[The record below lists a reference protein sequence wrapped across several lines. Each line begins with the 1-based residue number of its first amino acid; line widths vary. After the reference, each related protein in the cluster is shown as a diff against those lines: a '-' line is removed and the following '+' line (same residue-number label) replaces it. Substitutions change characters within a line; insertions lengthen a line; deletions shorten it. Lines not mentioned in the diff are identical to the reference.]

1 MKVQTLFKKALAV
14 LIAVMMLASV
24 TVPSFAAEI
33 SATDESVTY
42 TDVATVDEFNTAIAA
57 GQNVRVTRPLTFETA
72 FNVEKDVIIDLNNRS
87 LTLLVGGNY
96 VKNDANVT
104 IKNGSIY
111 VDGCVAKGDCI
122 IGIGNYSDNAT
133 LTLDNV
139 SVFGNDYSSAFA
151 VFYVY
156 NISTFNLN
164 GCEVELKKDVASA
177 GGFIKAHKGKNG
189 IVNITDSSI
198 ALEDAKIGI
207 LDGTVTIKGSTL
219 TIKGGANAINQSAL
233 TVIDSTITVDGADGR
248 ALTLSQGDVVVENS
262 TLNFSNCSEGE
273 IRFKNSFDLS
283 LDENSTLV
291 QCDVYADA
299 SATEANVNGKVVTGT
314 ETAPSQVSV
323 YSGEA
328 EVINHFDGKTIN
340 DLYQLKEFRDSV
352 NAGNNY
358 AGKIIKLAT
367 DIDLAGIDW
376 EPIGTS
382 ANPFKGSFDGDN
394 HTIKNLYI
402 NGSMDYDNGTGKN
415 YVGLFGYINNGG
427 SLSNITIEN
436 ADVSGCLY
444 VGSLVGRVYIGDAIT
459 NCHVKGN
466 ITVDGYWYVAAL
478 AGRYEYAEG
487 IFNCSVDGNNAAS
500 SYVKCDTTLN
510 SDHDGSYVGG
520 IVGFTTEPNP
530 VVTISNNSVKNIS
543 ISGLTRVG
551 GISGIAH
558 QGNIFTGNTVENVN
572 LEAGEGVTTV
582 GLIAGACQGTASSP
596 AIFEGN
602 TVTSS
607 TAVAGDVVVD
617 GIYGTN
623 INGTLPV
630 TNYEACV
637 GTAKFEKLV
646 DAVASAKDGD
656 VVTMLLDVADT
667 GRIVIKENITV
678 DGNGFTVSG
687 NSNFDVAAD
696 DVTIKNV
703 NFKNISNEKGTL
715 SAIYASNTAPFDGK
729 LAIINNTFD
738 TVDWDAIQIAPVE
751 GAEIIIT
758 GNTFVGTAVR
768 YVHIQ
773 SKVDVDFS
781 ATVTGNIMNNAAGV
795 YPLDVYYFADADK
808 INVSGNHIANP
819 DYICVLDGDV
829 TNLSTKALPIMDET
843 LANEV
848 VYSAI
853 IEREYNTLF
862 FTDLQTAIDAA
873 NAGETVELLADIA
886 LDAGVTIA
894 ADDEI
899 VLDLNGKTISQ
910 TKTQTAGYQMILN
923 DGKLTIEDSVG
934 GGKISYTDNGNGGEY
949 ISDTI
954 YNRGTLVINSGT
966 IENLSSA
973 TVASNGYP
981 HAVDTYSG
989 IRDTSVTVNG
999 GTIYCAEYS
1008 AIRMFCV
1015 SATNKADLVINGGT
1029 IKGAID
1035 MQNGTK
1041 NAALGSLTIND
1052 GAFEITK
1059 NANNIRFANWNG
1071 GATAYG
1077 ITASI
1082 NGGSFDG
1089 GITSAYVPAAANWN
1103 SKIITGG
1110 TFASDVTEYT
1120 AEGFKCVK
1128 NADGTYGVLVR
1139 DSAFAINGAYIS
1151 EIVNGVATIVWDIT
1165 IGSDYEMFAL
1175 KVDGTQIYAVDG
1187 VYTTSINFNE
1197 VANKTSYE
1205 VTLTAYATINGA
1217 LEKATVTIDSS
1228 DITFGVKAFDAN
1240 GDSYIDIRDVVRLK
1254 KASAGMYDFD
1264 YDVNGDC
1271 VANDAA
1277 DLALLRR
1284 AILTWS
1290 AAETIHATP
1299 WDGVTT
1305 FPAVDLGNKILAVYY
1320 PEQLAWIS
1328 EQVAAGNN
1336 LNAYDKIVIARDI
1349 DLNNKAWTPIGGAT
1363 KLSAI
1368 FDGQGNTISNL
1379 NVQGTKYVG
1388 LIGIT
1393 DDDVMNVN
1401 IENATV
1407 VGTHYVAAVVGYMYY
1422 DDVINCSVT
1431 NATITCVDETGED
1444 GDKVGAIVGYI
1455 TESGVTKYQLTGC
1468 SATDVNI
1475 TANRDAGYI
1484 VGMLQKGVYF
1494 TGNTATNCNVT
1505 HSGHGTGANLA
1516 PAANYNGMVG
1526 RTNDSLKIENKVAV
1540 ITNPAEMVLFAN
1552 YVNAGNETSGYTF
1565 KLGADIDL
1573 KNAEWTPIGNS
1584 TTPFKGTFDGQG
1596 HTISNLTITTPKKSD
1611 VGLFGMTTNGEIKN
1625 FTLEN
1630 ADVAGRLNVGAV
1642 AGTPYTSKYSDITLT
1657 GDIIVEG
1664 MAYVGALGGKNCY
1677 ANVTNITIDASEDSY
1692 VKATSTENGIAYRT
1706 YVGGLFGFM
1715 GEGGH
1720 TVSNVTSN
1728 IDVYGDVC
1736 DVGGI
1741 VGIAHYGN
1749 NFVNVVSTGDVYLD
1763 TAETDYEVG
1772 GIAGVWHNGGSDVT
1786 MIDCGFT
1793 GTIYVNGA
1801 EFNCANGGLVNLPY
1815 SSTGTGKLII
1825 GVTTET
1831 GLDHALNAGG
1841 DINVMEDVTTDSFVV
1856 AEDATTNVAL
1866 NGNTISGTTI
1876 TNNGTLYIS
1885 DGTIEND
1892 VRGFT
1897 NNGTAILTNVT
1908 INAGDS
1914 SNYSDVT
1921 IVSGDTTYNN
1931 VTINSAGGGVTVADG
1946 ANVTFNSG
1954 SVDVSSK
1961 STSGRYVFYVEGE
1974 GSTLTINGGDF
1985 SFSSTLNQ
1993 RRAYIYAGAGTTVYV
2008 TGGNF
2013 DKASTRSGY
2022 TAGIL
2027 GTGTVIITGGTFK
2040 FNPTTWVAD
2049 GYKAV
2054 KDENGVYTVLP
2065 ENADLIVYD
2074 SAELDAAIADGE
2086 TAIALGSGNF
2096 IIPDSAQGKTLTF
2109 VGNGNT
2115 VIATQDDGSYEGC
2128 DYSLDG
2134 ATVTFENIT
2143 INTDST
2149 TYTGYARLKA
2159 TYNNCTINGTYTLY
2173 DDSVF
2178 NNCTFNVS
2186 GDVYNIW
2193 TWGATNATFNGCTFN
2208 SDGKALLLYGQAN
2221 TNLTVNN
2228 CVFND
2233 NGGLTDLK
2241 AAIEIGNDYGNSYTL
2256 TVNNTVVNGYE
2267 INDKGINTGT
2277 TLYGNKNS
2285 MVYPMLKVTVD
2296 GVPQNLEEVKVTTGS
2311 DLQSALA
2318 SGNKEVVLEEDVD
2331 AEATSGGYSVAGVVV
2346 DGDVLD
2352 GNGKTL
2358 TVENANS
2365 TWDCA
2370 VYTNGGVIKNLTI
2383 AGAFRGIFT
2392 AGCSSDI
2399 IVDNCVID
2407 DVCYTISSD
2416 GSNANYSIIV
2426 TNTTLNGWT
2435 SYTGGYKSV
2444 SFTDCKFGAGT
2455 GGYSYA
2461 YCRPYSDTTFTN
2473 CVFEEGYT
2481 FDSLRCTSTF
2491 INCYVGDTLITEDN
2505 VVELLGDSAANIVF
2519 G

>member
-24 TVPSFAAEI
+24 TVPSFAA
-33 SATDESVTY
+33 DTY
-42 TDVATVDEFNTAIAA
+42 TAVNSYDEFVTALANGENISLSK
-57 GQNVRVTRPLTFETA
+57 TITIS
-72 FNVEKDVIIDLNNRS
+72 EKITVSGDIVIDLNDHQLRLRAPFS
-87 LTLLVGGNY
+87 IAGGS
-96 VKNDANVT
+96 NVT
-104 IKNGSIY
+104 IKNGAINI
-111 VDGCVAKGDCI
+111 DDCI
-122 IGIGNYSDNAT
+122 VGGDGIFLVGNYTSVAA

-139 SVFGNDYSSAFA
+139 KMTGYGYSSAYA

-156 NISTFNLN
+156 LTSTLNINNSEINL
-164 GCEVELKKDVASA
+164 EEDASSA
-177 GGFIKAHKGKNG
+177 GGFIKSQSGVNG
-189 IVNITDSSI
+189 IVNITNSDI
-198 ALEDAKIGI
+198 KLTDAKIGI
-207 LDGTVTIKGSTL
+207 LDGTVKIENSTL
-219 TIKGGANAINQSAL
+219 DISGGANAINQSAL
-233 TVIDSTITVDGADGR
+233 TVIDSSITIDGANGR
-248 ALTLSQGDVVVENS
+248 ALTLSQGNVVVENS

-273 IRFKNSFDLS
+273 IRFKKGHTLS
-283 LDENSTLV
+283 LDDNSTLNKCTIYTDGLTNGANINGALV
-291 QCDVYADA
+291 LADEDNMATVAVTNGAVDIVNVYVAIIGTTPYTTVKAAMTAAKSGETVMLLDDVADMGKLTLKA
-299 SATEANVNGKVVTGT
+299 GVTFDGNGKTISGNSSIINQTYVAGTFTIQNCVFKEIANGKGTLSPIYIERYVEGTDVLINNNVFDGNEWDSLAITLHGYGAVDSVSDPADIVVTNNIFKDSN
-314 ETAPSQVSV
+314 ETTSTKRYIHFQPI
-323 YSGEA
+323 YSGEKSLP
-328 EVINHFDGKTIN
+328 VNFTLTGNKIYDDGVKTAVGVWYL
-340 DLYQLKEFRDSV
+340 DLDSTYNISGNYIENLDKV
-352 NAGNNY
+352 AVTVVDNGEEIDNNNY
-358 AGKIIKLAT
+358 IFPIKDEELVNEYVA
-367 DIDLAGIDW
+367 IVY
-376 EPIGTS
+376 
-382 ANPFKGSFDGDN
+382 NGDN
-394 HTIKNLYI
+394 
-402 NGSMDYDNGTGKN
+402 M
-415 YVGLFGYINNGG
+415 VGLYTTVADAFAAANDGYTVKLINNLTNTG
-427 SLSNITIEN
+427 S
-436 ADVSGCLY
+436 
-444 VGSLVGRVYIGDAIT
+444 
-459 NCHVKGN
+459 
-466 ITVDGYWYVAAL
+466 
-478 AGRYEYAEG
+478 
-487 IFNCSVDGNNAAS
+487 
-500 SYVKCDTTLN
+500 
-510 SDHDGSYVGG
+510 
-520 IVGFTTEPNP
+520 
-530 VVTISNNSVKNIS
+530 
-543 ISGLTRVG
+543 
-551 GISGIAH
+551 
-558 QGNIFTGNTVENVN
+558 
-572 LEAGEGVTTV
+572 
-582 GLIAGACQGTASSP
+582 
-596 AIFEGN
+596 
-602 TVTSS
+602 
-607 TAVAGDVVVD
+607 
-617 GIYGTN
+617 
-623 INGTLPV
+623 
-630 TNYEACV
+630 
-637 GTAKFEKLV
+637 
-646 DAVASAKDGD
+646 
-656 VVTMLLDVADT
+656 
-667 GRIVIKENITV
+667 IVIKENITI

-703 NFKNISNEKGTL
+703 NFKNIHNDNSRL

-1264 YDVNGDC
+1264 YDVNGDG

-1284 AILTWS
+1284 VLLTWS

-1305 FPAVDLGNKILAVYY
+1305 FPAVDLGDKILAVYY

-1336 LNAYDKIVIARDI
+1336 FNAYDKIVIARDI
-1349 DLNNKAWTPIGGAT
+1349 DLNNKAWTPIGNATT

-1494 TGNTATNCNVT
+1494 SGNTTTNCTVT
-1505 HSGHGTGANLA
+1505 ASGYGTGANL
-1516 PAANYNGMVG
+1516 AANYNGMVG
-1526 RTNDSLKIENKVAV
+1526 RTNDTLKIENKVAV

-1749 NFVNVVSTGDVYLD
+1749 NFVNVVCTGDVYI
-1763 TAETDYEVG
+1763 ESDYNEVG
-1772 GIAGVWHNGGSDVT
+1772 GIAGVWHNQNGTTVT
-1786 MIDCGFT
+1786 MIDCAFT
-1793 GTIYVNGA
+1793 GTIYAGGA
-1801 EFNCANGGLVNLPY
+1801 EFDCANGGLVNAPY
-1815 SSTGTGKLII
+1815 SSTGTGELII
-1825 GVTTET
+1825 GVTKESGIDYAVLFGGNINVLDDITASDEIIIENGIDADIALNDNT
-1831 GLDHALNAGG
+1831 VSGIINNKGNIEITAGSLNSTGRGLDNFGVATLTDVTMNAGNPANHS
-1841 DINVMEDVTTDSFVV
+1841 IIAYANS
-1856 AEDATTNVAL
+1856 L
-1866 NGNTISGTTI
+1866 TIF
-1876 TNNGTLYIS
+1876 NNFNL
-1885 DGTIEND
+1885 
-1892 VRGFT
+1892 V
-1897 NNGTAILTNVT
+1897 
-1908 INAGDS
+1908 
-1914 SNYSDVT
+1914 
-1921 IVSGDTTYNN
+1921 
-1931 VTINSAGGGVTVADG
+1931 SAGGGINIQDG
-1946 ANVTFNSG
+1946 GKAVFNSG
-1954 SVDVSSK
+1954 SVAVNST
-1961 STSGRYVFYVEGE
+1961 STSGRYLFYAVGN
-1974 GSTLTINGGDF
+1974 GSEITINGGDF

-1993 RRAYIYAGAGTTVYV
+1993 KRAYVYANVGTTVYIN
-2008 TGGNF
+2008 GGNF
-2013 DKASTRSGY
+2013 GKASTRSGY

-2027 GTGTVIITGGTFK
+2027 GEGTVIITGGTFK
-2040 FNPTTWVAD
+2040 FDPSNWVAD
-2049 GYKAV
+2049 GYHAV
-2054 KDENGVYTVLP
+2054 LDNGVYTVIP

-2074 SAELDAAIADGE
+2074 STELDAAIANGE

-2096 IIPDSAQGKTLTF
+2096 VIPDSAQGKTLTF

-2331 AEATSGGYSVAGVVV
+2331 ANAVSGGYNVVGVVV
-2346 DGDVLD
+2346 NGDVLD

-2370 VYTNGGVIKNLTI
+2370 VYTQGGVIKNLTI

-2399 IVDNCVID
+2399 IIDNCVID

-2461 YCRPYSDTTFTN
+2461 YCRPYSDATFTN